1 MASRAMPDIFLSYS
15 REDQATAR
23 RFAEAFA
30 AEGLDV
36 WWDVT
41 LRSGEAYDEVT
52 EAALKSAKAVVVLW
66 SGVSAASRWVR
77 SEATLADRRGV
88 LAPAMIEPCE
98 RPIMFELTQTA
109 DLAHWRGEPDDPAWR
124 GFVADV
130 RRFIDGRESPA
141 AARQAPTPAAKPPAP
156 PKPGKRGGAPS
167 LAVLPFTNRSGLAED
182 EAFASGM
189 VEDIVEALARGVE
202 VRVIASSAIARFR
215 SGGVIDLEGLGR
227 QLGVRYALE
236 GNVRRSGQSLRVTTQ
251 LVEIADGAVIWSER
265 FDRPLE
271 QLFELQEALVLEVAG
286 RLRAQTHRA
295 EIERA
300 LRKPGDLTAWE
311 AVHRALAAYRKMTPE
326 ALMLGLQEARR
337 AVEIAPDYALALAL
351 VAQAEAMI
359 YNQLIP
365 DNPAEVERIRGLAD
379 RAIALEPDNTVVL
392 STAAGALHNVG
403 FAEEALAAAQRAVK
417 LNPENEFGHQQCGIA
432 LTILGRHDEA
442 LTAFA
447 REGEVAPG
455 HPFISVSWLWN
466 AFCHVRADRWEEAVA
481 VYDRLLE
488 LTPDNAAS
496 NMGKAVCC
504 HRLGRAEEARAAML
518 RVRRAEPATPLVVW
532 TMRWGRALHG
542 SALGETF
549 LGHLEAA
556 WKAAEVE
563 AA

>member
-1 MASRAMPDIFLSYS
+1 MPDIFLSYS

-52 EAALKSAKAVVVLW
+52 EAALKSARAVVVLW
-66 SGVSAASRWVR
+66 SGVSSASRWVR

-130 RRFIDGRESPA
+130 RRFIDRPEGP
-141 AARQAPTPAAKPPAP
+141 APTGPAP
-156 PKPGKRGGAPS
+156 TAAPPPPTQPRRGKRGGAPS

-189 VEDIVEALARGVE
+189 VEDIVEALSRGVE

-215 SGGVIDLEGLGR
+215 SGGVVDLEGLGR

-236 GNVRRSGQSLRVTTQ
+236 GNVRRSGQTLRVTTQ
-251 LVEIADGAVIWSER
+251 LVEIANGAVIWSER
-265 FDRPLE
+265 FDRPLD
-271 QLFELQEALVLEVAG
+271 QLFELQETLVLEVAG

-300 LRKPGDLTAWE
+300 LKKPGDLTAWE
-311 AVHRALAAYRKMTPE
+311 AVHRAVAAYRKMTPE

-359 YNQLIP
+359 YNQLVP
-365 DNPAEVERIRGLAD
+365 DNPAEVKRIRGLAD

-403 FAEEALAAAQRAVK
+403 FPEEALAAAQRAVK
-417 LNPENEFGHQQCGIA
+417 LNPENEFGHQQCGVA

-442 LTAFA
+442 LAAFA
-447 REGEVAPG
+447 RETEAAPG
-455 HPFISVSWLWN
+455 HPAISHSWLWE
-466 AFCHVRADRWEEAVA
+466 AFCHARADRWEEAVV

-488 LTPDNAAS
+488 LTPDNAAP

-504 HRLGRAEEARAAML
+504 HHLGRADEARAAML
-518 RVRRAEPATPLVVW
+518 RARRAEPATPLAVW
-532 TMRWGRALHG
+532 TMRWGRALRG
-542 SALGETF
+542 STLGEVF
-549 LGHLEAA
+549 LVHLEAA

>member
-1 MASRAMPDIFLSYS
+1 MPDIFLSYS

-66 SGVSAASRWVR
+66 SGVSTVSRWVR

-109 DLAHWRGEPDDPAWR
+109 DLAHWQGEPDDVAWR

-130 RRFIDGRESPA
+130 RRFIDRKEGSPA
-141 AARQAPTPAAKPPAP
+141 SPAPAAVPAP
-156 PKPGKRGGAPS
+156 PAQPKRGKRGGVPS

-189 VEDIVEALARGVE
+189 VEDIVEALSRGVE
-202 VRVIASSAIARFR
+202 MRVIASSAVARFR
-215 SGGVIDLEGLGR
+215 SGGAIDLEALGR

-236 GNVRRSGQSLRVTTQ
+236 GNVRRSGQTLRVTTQ
-251 LVEIADGAVIWSER
+251 LVEIADGAVIWTER
-265 FDRPLE
+265 FDRPLD
-271 QLFELQEALVLEVAG
+271 QLFDLQEALVLEVAG
-286 RLRAQTHRA
+286 RLRVQTHRA

-311 AVHRALAAYRKMTPE
+311 AVNRAVAAHRKMTPE

-337 AVEIAPDYALALAL
+337 ALEIAPDYALALAL
-351 VAQAEAMI
+351 VAQAEGII
-359 YNQLIP
+359 YNQLVP
-365 DNPAEVERIRGLAD
+365 DNPAEAERIRGLAD

-392 STAAGALHNVG
+392 STAAGALHTTG
-403 FAEEALAAAQRAVK
+403 FPEESLAAAQRAVK
-417 LNPENEFGHQQCGIA
+417 LNPENEFGLQQCGVA
-432 LTILGRHDEA
+432 LTLLGRYDEA
-442 LTAFA
+442 LACFA
-447 REGEVAPG
+447 REEAAAPG
-455 HPFISVSWLWN
+455 HTSISHSLLWK
-466 AFCHVRADRWEEAVA
+466 AFAHVRADRWEEAIA
-481 VYDRLLE
+481 VYDPLLE
-488 LTPDNAAS
+488 LTPDNAAP
-496 NMGKAVCC
+496 NIGKAVCC
-504 HRLGRAEEARAAML
+504 HHLGRLEDARALMQ
-518 RVRRAEPATPLVVW
+518 RGRRADPATPLATW
-532 TMRWGRALHG
+532 RMRWGRALRG
-542 SALGETF
+542 SPVADVY
-549 LGHLEAA
+549 LGHLDAA
-556 WKAAEVE
+556 WAAAEVQT
-563 AA
+563 A

>member
-1 MASRAMPDIFLSYS
+1 MPDVFLSYS

-23 RFAEAFA
+23 RFADAFA

-66 SGVSAASRWVR
+66 SGVSVASRWVR

-88 LAPAMIEPCE
+88 LAPAMIEACE

-109 DLAHWRGEPDDPAWR
+109 DLAHWKGEPDEPGWR
-124 GFVADV
+124 AFVDDV
-130 RRFIDGRESPA
+130 RRFIDRQASDAPRAPA
-141 AARQAPTPAAKPPAP
+141 AASPEPAP
-156 PKPGKRGGAPS
+156 APRKPGKRGGAPS

-189 VEDIVEALARGVE
+189 VEDIIEALSRGVE
-202 VRVIASSAIARFR
+202 VRVMASSAVARFR
-215 SGGVIDLEGLGR
+215 AGGVTDLAALGR

-236 GNVRRSGQSLRVTTQ
+236 GNLRRSGQALRVTTQ
-251 LVEIADGAVIWSER
+251 LVDIGDGGVIWTER
-265 FDRPLE
+265 FDRPLD
-271 QLFELQEALVLEVAG
+271 QLADLQEALVLEVAA
-286 RLRAQTHRA
+286 RLRVQTHRA

-311 AVHRALAAYRKMTPE
+311 AVHRAVAAYRKMTPQ

-351 VAQAEAMI
+351 VAQAEAII
-359 YNQLIP
+359 YNQLVP
-365 DNPAEVERIRGLAD
+365 DNPAEVARIHAMAE

-403 FAEEALAAAQRAVK
+403 RPEEALAAAQRAVK
-417 LNPENEFGHQQCGIA
+417 LNPDNEFGHQQCGVA
-432 LTILGRHDEA
+432 LAVLDRCDEA
-442 LTAFA
+442 LACFA
-447 REGEVAPG
+447 REAELAPG
-455 HPFISVSWLWN
+455 HAAVWLSWLWA
-466 AFCHVRADRWEEAVA
+466 AFANVRDGRWEDAVA

-488 LTPDNAAS
+488 VIPDNAAP
-496 NMGKAVCC
+496 NMGKSVCC
-504 HRLGRAEEARAAML
+504 LHLGRVEEARVAMMCA
-518 RVRRAEPATPLVVW
+518 RRTEPTTPLAMW
-532 TMRWGRALHG
+532 TLRWGRALHG
-542 SALGETF
+542 SPLSEVF

-556 WKAAEVE
+556 WKEAEAE
-563 AA
+563 AAQA

>member
-1 MASRAMPDIFLSYS
+1 MPDIFLSYS

-23 RFAEAFA
+23 RFAEAFS

-66 SGVSAASRWVR
+66 SGVSTVSRWVR
-77 SEATLADRRGV
+77 SEATLADRRGI

-109 DLAHWRGEPDDPAWR
+109 DLAHWRGEPDDVAWR

-130 RRFIDGRESPA
+130 RRFIDREEGSALASPAPA
-141 AARQAPTPAAKPPAP
+141 AAPPPPAQ
-156 PKPGKRGGAPS
+156 PKRGKRGGAPS

-189 VEDIVEALARGVE
+189 VEDIVEALSRGVE

-215 SGGVIDLEGLGR
+215 SGGAIDLEALGR

-236 GNVRRSGQSLRVTTQ
+236 GNVRRSGQTLRVTTQ

-265 FDRPLE
+265 FDRPLD
-271 QLFELQEALVLEVAG
+271 QLFELQETLVLEVAG
-286 RLRAQTHRA
+286 RLRVQTHRA

-311 AVHRALAAYRKMTPE
+311 AVQRAVAAYRKMTPE

-337 AVEIAPDYALALAL
+337 AVQIASDYALALAL

-359 YNQLIP
+359 YNQLVP
-365 DNPAEVERIRGLAD
+365 DNPAEVERIRSLAD
-379 RAIALEPDNTVVL
+379 RAIALEPDNTIVL
-392 STAAGALHNVG
+392 STAAVALQAVG
-403 FAEEALAAAQRAVK
+403 FPEEALAAAQRAVK
-417 LNPENEFGHQQCGIA
+417 LNPENEFGLQACGVA
-432 LTILGRHDEA
+432 LTLLGRCDEA
-442 LTAFA
+442 VACFE
-447 REGEVAPG
+447 REVEAAPG
-455 HPFISVSWLWN
+455 HASISHSWLWR
-466 AFCHVRADRWEEAVA
+466 AFAHVRADRWEEALA
-481 VYDRLLE
+481 VYEQLLD
-488 LTPDNAAS
+488 LTPDNAAP
-496 NMGKAVCC
+496 NIGRAVCC
-504 HRLGRAEEARAAML
+504 QHLGRLDDARASML
-518 RVRRAEPATPLVVW
+518 RARRAEPVTPLATW
-532 TMRWGRALHG
+532 RMRWGRALRD
-542 SALGETF
+542 SPQREAF
-549 LGHLEAA
+549 LGGLDAA
-556 WKAAEVE
+556 WAATETQT
-563 AA
+563 A

>member
-1 MASRAMPDIFLSYS
+1 MPDVFLSYS

-23 RFAEAFA
+23 RFADAFA

-52 EAALKSAKAVVVLW
+52 EAALKNAKAVVVLW
-66 SGVSAASRWVR
+66 SGVSVASRWVR

-88 LAPAMIEPCE
+88 LAPAMIEACE

-109 DLAHWRGEPDDPAWR
+109 DLAHWKGEPDEPGWR
-124 GFVADV
+124 AFVDDV
-130 RRFIDGRESPA
+130 RRFIDRQASDAPRAPA
-141 AARQAPTPAAKPPAP
+141 AASPEPAP
-156 PKPGKRGGAPS
+156 APRKPGKRGGAPS

-189 VEDIVEALARGVE
+189 VEDIIEALSRGVE
-202 VRVIASSAIARFR
+202 VRVMASSAVARFR
-215 SGGVIDLEGLGR
+215 AGGVTDLAALGR

-236 GNVRRSGQSLRVTTQ
+236 GNLRRSGQALRVTTQ
-251 LVEIADGAVIWSER
+251 LVDIGDGGVIWTER
-265 FDRPLE
+265 FDRPLD
-271 QLFELQEALVLEVAG
+271 QLADLQEALVLEVAA
-286 RLRAQTHRA
+286 RLRVQTHRA

-311 AVHRALAAYRKMTPE
+311 AVHRAVAAYRKMTPQ

-351 VAQAEAMI
+351 VAQAEAII
-359 YNQLIP
+359 YNQLVP
-365 DNPAEVERIRGLAD
+365 DNPAEVARIHAMAE

-403 FAEEALAAAQRAVK
+403 RPEEALAAAQRAVK
-417 LNPENEFGHQQCGIA
+417 LNPDNEFGHQQCGVA
-432 LTILGRHDEA
+432 LAVLDRCDEA
-442 LTAFA
+442 LACFA
-447 REGEVAPG
+447 REAELAPG
-455 HPFISVSWLWN
+455 HAAVWLSWLWA
-466 AFCHVRADRWEEAVA
+466 AFANVRAGRWEDAVA

-488 LTPDNAAS
+488 VIPDNAAP
-496 NMGKAVCC
+496 NMGKSVCC
-504 HRLGRAEEARAAML
+504 LHLGRVEEARAAMMCA
-518 RVRRAEPATPLVVW
+518 RRTEPTTPLAMW
-532 TMRWGRALHG
+532 TLRWGRALHG
-542 SALGETF
+542 SPLSEVF

-556 WKAAEVE
+556 WKEAEAE
-563 AA
+563 AAQA

>member
-1 MASRAMPDIFLSYS
+1 MPDIFLSYS

-109 DLAHWRGEPDDPAWR
+109 DLAHWRGQPDDPAWR
-124 GFVADV
+124 AFVADV
-130 RRFIDGRESPA
+130 RRFVDRQESAALAKPGPA
-141 AARQAPTPAAKPPAP
+141 APNPAAPRR
-156 PKPGKRGGAPS
+156 GKRGGAPS

-189 VEDIVEALARGVE
+189 VEDIVEALSRGVE

-236 GNVRRSGQSLRVTTQ
+236 GNIRRSGQTLRVTTQ

-265 FDRPLE
+265 FDRPLDQLAVLQE
-271 QLFELQEALVLEVAG
+271 QLVVEVAG

-337 AVEIAPDYALALAL
+337 AVEIAPDYAIAIAL

-359 YNQLIP
+359 YNQLVP
-365 DNPAEVERIRGLAD
+365 DNPAEVERIHSLAD
-379 RAIALEPDNTVVL
+379 RAIALEPDNTIVL
-392 STAAGALHNVG
+392 STAAGALQNIG
-403 FAEEALAAAQRAVK
+403 FPEEALIAAQRAVK
-417 LNPENEFGHQQCGIA
+417 LNPENEFGHQQCGAA
-432 LTILGRHDEA
+432 LTLLGRHDEA
-442 LTAFA
+442 IACFA
-447 REGEVAPG
+447 REEEAAPG
-455 HPFISVSWLWN
+455 HAWISHSWLWR
-466 AFCHVRADRWEEAVA
+466 AFAHVRADRWEEAVI

-488 LTPDNAAS
+488 LTPDNAAP

-504 HRLGRAEEARAAML
+504 HHLGRAEEAHAAML
-518 RVRRAEPATPLVVW
+518 RARRAEPVTPLVVW
-532 TMRWGRALHG
+532 TMRWRRALRG
-542 SALGETF
+542 CDLAEVF
-549 LGHLEAA
+549 LGHLEAV
-556 WKAAEVE
+556 WRKAE
-563 AA
+563 AQAA

>member
-1 MASRAMPDIFLSYS
+1 MPDIFLSYS

-52 EAALKSAKAVVVLW
+52 EAALKGAKAVVVLW
-66 SGVSAASRWVR
+66 SGVSTVSRWVR

-109 DLAHWRGEPDDPAWR
+109 DLAHWRGEPNDAAWR

-130 RRFIDGRESPA
+130 RRFIDRPKGAAPSGPAPA
-141 AARQAPTPAAKPPAP
+141 AAPPPPAQ
-156 PKPGKRGGAPS
+156 PKRGKRGGAPS

-189 VEDIVEALARGVE
+189 VEDIVEALSRGVE
-202 VRVIASSAIARFR
+202 VRVIASSAVARFR
-215 SGGVIDLEGLGR
+215 SGGVVDLEGLGR

-236 GNVRRSGQSLRVTTQ
+236 GNVRRSGQTLRVTTQ

-265 FDRPLE
+265 FDRPLD
-271 QLFELQEALVLEVAG
+271 QLSELQEALVLEVAG

-300 LRKPGDLTAWE
+300 LKKPGDLTAWE
-311 AVHRALAAYRKMTPE
+311 AVHRAVAAYRKMTPE
-326 ALMLGLQEARR
+326 ALMLGLQGARR
-337 AVEIAPDYALALAL
+337 AIEIAPDYALALAL

-365 DNPAEVERIRGLAD
+365 DNPAEVARVRDLAE
-379 RAIALEPDNTVVL
+379 RAIALEPDNTIVL
-392 STAAGALHNVG
+392 STAACALWNIG
-403 FAEEALAAAQRAVK
+403 FPEDAHAAAQRAVK
-417 LNPENEFGHQQCGIA
+417 LNPENEFGHQQCGVT
-432 LTILGRHDEA
+432 LTLLGRYDEA
-442 LTAFA
+442 LAAFA
-447 REGEVAPG
+447 REAEAAPG
-455 HPFISVSWLWN
+455 HPSISHSWLWE
-466 AFCHVRADRWEEAVA
+466 AFCHVRADRWEAGVA

-488 LTPDNAAS
+488 LTPDNAAP

-504 HRLGRAEEARAAML
+504 HHLGRADEARAAMQ
-518 RVRRAEPATPLVVW
+518 RARRAEPATPLAVW
-532 TMRWGRALHG
+532 TMRWGRALRG
-542 SALGETF
+542 SELHEVF
-549 LGHLEAA
+549 LGHLDAA
-556 WKAAEVE
+556 WKAAEFE
-563 AA
+563 TA